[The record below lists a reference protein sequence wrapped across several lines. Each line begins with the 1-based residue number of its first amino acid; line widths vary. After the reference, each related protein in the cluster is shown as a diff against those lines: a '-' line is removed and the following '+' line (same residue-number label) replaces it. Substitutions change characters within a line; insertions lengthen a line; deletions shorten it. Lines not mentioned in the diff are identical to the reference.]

1 MNKDRIEK
9 VLDETKDVNLV
20 VASKYLDSKGI
31 IELYKLGIHNFG
43 ENRVD
48 AFLEKYDALKDY
60 DIVWHFI
67 GHLQK
72 NKAKKI
78 INKITYLHSLDSLE
92 LAKIINDKCDKKL
105 KCFVEVHLTSSET
118 KNGVKED
125 DLDIFMEEVKKYQK
139 VDIIGFMTMTDENQT
154 IDEKREVFH
163 ELNLLAKKYNLKE
176 LSMGMSLDYKIAI
189 EEGATFV
196 RLGHIICD

>member
-31 IELYKLGIHNFG
+31 TELYKLGIHNFG

-72 NKAKKI
+72 NKAKKV

-92 LAKIINDKCDKKL
+92 LAKIINDNYENKL

-118 KNGVKED
+118 KNGVKEG
-125 DLDIFMEEVKKYQK
+125 DLDLFMEEVKKYQN

-163 ELNLLAKKYNLKE
+163 KLNLLAKKYNLKE

>member
-1 MNKDRIEK
+1 MNKDRIKK
-9 VLDETKDVNLV
+9 VLEETKDVNLV

-31 IELYKLGIHNFG
+31 IELYELGIRNFG

-48 AFLEKYDALKDY
+48 AFLEKYDDLKDY
-60 DIVWHFI
+60 DIIWHFI

-72 NKAKKI
+72 NKAKKV

-92 LAKIINDKCDKKL
+92 LAKIINDKCDNKL

-118 KNGVKED
+118 KNGVREE

-139 VDIIGFMTMTDENQT
+139 VDIIGFMTMADENQT
-154 IDEKREVFH
+154 IEEKRGVFYK
-163 ELNLLAKKYNLKE
+163 LNLLAKKYNLKE
-176 LSMGMSLDYKIAI
+176 LSMGMSLDYKVAI

>member
-1 MNKDRIEK
+1 MDRNRINQ
-9 VLDETKDVNLV
+9 VLIETKDVNLV

-31 IELYKLGIHNFG
+31 LELYEYGICNFG

-48 AFLEKYDALKDY
+48 AFLEKYEQLKEY
-60 DIVWHFI
+60 NITWHFI

-72 NKAKKI
+72 NKAKNV
-78 INKITYLHSLDSLE
+78 INKIDYLHSLDSLD

-118 KNGVKED
+118 KNGVREENLDLFMKE
-125 DLDIFMEEVKKYQK
+125 IKKYQK
-139 VDIIGFMTMTDENQT
+139 ADVIGFMTMADVNQND
-154 IDEKREVFH
+154 DEKREVFH
-163 ELNLLAKKYNLKE
+163 KLALLAKKYDLKE
-176 LSMGMSLDYKIAI
+176 LSMGMSLDYHIAM

>member
-31 IELYKLGIHNFG
+31 IELYKLCIHNFG

-72 NKAKKI
+72 NKAKKV

-92 LAKIINDKCDKKL
+92 LAKIINDKCDIKL

-118 KNGVKED
+118 KNGVRED

-163 ELNLLAKKYNLKE
+163 KLNLLAKKYNLKE